1 MCFLGFLIWM
11 SPSFSFAATTHC
23 TFINLASVST
33 RAKMP
38 SERRE
43 RTCQGPS
50 GGAPSHPC
58 MCLISSVWNSVGDFG
73 RVGGKLMDQHAWG
86 KNDGRARRDRGLWM
100 LHCWLASLTVRE
112 TLHGCWWKI
121 VPSITWLHSREDAT
135 KPPQVHHGGGL
146 PQTQYE
152 DTGFNLRSEEP
163 LMT

>member
-11 SPSFSFAATTHC
+11 SPPFSFAAITHS

-33 RAKMP
+33 GAKMP

-58 MCLISSVWNSVGDFG
+58 MGLISSVWNSVGNL
-73 RVGGKLMDQHAWG
+73 GGEGGLQLTDHHAWV

-100 LHCWLASLTVRE
+100 LHCCLASLTVRE
-112 TLHGCWWKI
+112 TLHECWWKI
-121 VPSITWLHSREDAT
+121 VLSITWLHYREE
-135 KPPQVHHGGGL
+135 KPPQVHHGCGL
-146 PQTQYE
+146 PQTQYQ
-152 DTGFNLRSEEP
+152 DTGFDLRSEEP